1 MNKEII
7 LLLKS
12 KIVKNSVW
20 LFILQVFN
28 TIIPLITIPYITRV
42 LETES
47 YGIFS
52 LALNWIT
59 YFQVIV
65 EYGFGFTGARKVS
78 IYGADGLQEL
88 YSRIITARLILLSG
102 SFVVMNVFSIILK
115 VTKEQYFSMNILFLI
130 IIGVAFQLTWL
141 FQGMQDMKLIAII
154 NAISRVMSV
163 FFVFLLVQG
172 PTHLY
177 IYCGCYSVTFIFS
190 AFLGILLAKKKYNL
204 KVKLCSL
211 KEAVIEIKDGRYLFV
226 SQAMSKIFSGI
237 GTTVLGVV
245 ATSSIIGVYSAIYKI
260 PHVIVLFF
268 NPVSQA
274 LYPHI
279 SMKFSKSFKAGAK
292 TVKQVAYI
300 VIPAFVLVA
309 LGIVICRKPLIMVVF
324 GENYL
329 EYSVI
334 ILPLVLWM
342 VFSIINNFL
351 GIQFLVA
358 SGNQQIYSKAFLI
371 SSLVA
376 VVMNIILGYV
386 GGIYGVSIA
395 APIGEMLLTIL
406 LCIGIRKIMCGG
418 I

>member
-102 SFVVMNVFSIILK
+102 SFVVMNVFSIVLK

-245 ATSSIIGVYSAIYKI
+245 ATSSIVGVYSAIYKI

-279 SMKFSKSFKAGAK
+279 SMKFSKSFKAGTK

-358 SGNQQIYSKAFLI
+358 SGNQQIYSKAFFI